1 MKIRTWVIYES
12 AVLPEQLERSL
23 FTRYFL
29 VSHIFFANIAKSE
42 EFASPCFYIDILM
55 IQLHGEMTGVKNR
68 IQWVKFF
75 SCL

>member
-1 MKIRTWVIYES
+1 MKIKTVGIYES

-23 FTRYFL
+23 FTRYLL
-29 VSHIFFANIAKSE
+29 VSHIFAKAE

-55 IQLHGEMTGVKNR
+55 IQLHQGMTGVKNKT
-68 IQWVKFF
+68 QWVKFF